1 MKHFKEIRVAIL
13 AMIALALFYFGFN
26 FLKGINIFHKTN
38 TYVATFHTMNGLVE
52 QGPVYVKGY
61 KVGIV
66 DRIEYDFTREEAF
79 LVHFSTNTDIVLPE
93 GTVVALVPDG
103 LLGGEALALR
113 IPIGTYEKA
122 YELGDTIP
130 SEVELGMIEGL
141 SSAVMTRLDPMLG
154 NLDSIIAVLKNNL
167 TDEQLKML
175 LDNANGTLVN
185 ARGITSKF
193 DNMMGNQVPMLLDS
207 IRLVMT
213 DVHQIT
219 SDIREADLK
228 ATILK
233 LDTTMN
239 GVNQF
244 VQKVNS
250 TEGTIGMLLNDR
262 DLYIT
267 LSTPVTSADSL
278 LTDLKA
284 HPKRYVHFSLFGKKD
299 K

>member
-1 MKHFKEIRVAIL
+1 
-13 AMIALALFYFGFN
+13 
-26 FLKGINIFHKTN
+26 
-38 TYVATFHTMNGLVE
+38 
-52 QGPVYVKGY
+52 
-61 KVGIV
+61 
-66 DRIEYDFTREEAF
+66 
-79 LVHFSTNTDIVLPE
+79 
-93 GTVVALVPDG
+93 
-103 LLGGEALALR
+103 
-113 IPIGTYEKA
+113 
-122 YELGDTIP
+122 
-130 SEVELGMIEGL
+130 
-141 SSAVMTRLDPMLG
+141 MTRLDPMLG

-244 VQKVNS
+244 VQTVNS

-262 DLYIT
+262 DLYIN
-267 LSTPVTSADSL
+267 LSNTVTSADSL

>member
-38 TYVATFHTMNGLVE
+38 TYVATFNTMNGLVE

-79 LVHFSTNTDIVLPE
+79 VVHFSTNTDIVLPE

-185 ARGITSKF
+185 ARGITAKF
-193 DNMMGNQVPMLLDS
+193 DNMMGKPSAYASGFYSFGYDRCAS
-207 IRLVMT
+207 DYFGHSRSRL
-213 DVHQIT
+213 
-219 SDIREADLK
+219 
-228 ATILK
+228 
-233 LDTTMN
+233 
-239 GVNQF
+239 
-244 VQKVNS
+244 
-250 TEGTIGMLLNDR
+250 EG
-262 DLYIT
+262 YY
-267 LSTPVTSADSL
+267 S
-278 LTDLKA
+278 
-284 HPKRYVHFSLFGKKD
+284 
-299 K
+299 